1 MNALLSLFVNC
12 FNYTFALYCSMR
24 CVIVP
29 LNQYDYGDD
38 DDDDDGDDNCIG
50 FYYRPTTVFYIH
62 LFSYYCC
69 KYVNKPS
76 VQ

>member
-38 DDDDDGDDNCIG
+38 DDDDGDDDNCIG